1 MLNQDQ
7 QRFYDLIISGQYN
20 QVLLTGEAGTG
31 KTFTLTS
38 ALSELHRMGWRVLL
52 CAPTHL
58 AKLNLK
64 EKLDDDVREF
74 IPTKTVASL
83 LKQFGFIGTTGDTTF
98 TNPVVEDLSTKYD
111 VIAIDE
117 CSMLGEAAFQ
127 ALQLCNVRII
137 YTGDFAQLPVVMSK
151 KSTMEQCVNLI
162 RVHFTEQMRQ
172 LGVIHVA
179 AELCRDAV
187 VFPKESVADD
197 NSEVIVHETLNKLI
211 ARYIGDLIS
220 DPRGMD
226 APLHY
231 RFLTHRNA
239 TCDLVNSLTR
249 DQFVGANVPFVVGEK
264 VLVGQ
269 TIHGA
274 PVVNGEVFTVDDV
287 IEDLALP
294 QVYNHPWRS
303 YRILPR
309 NGSKYINV
317 VAPEDLH
324 MVSARREFLR
334 DRIKLAL
341 NNRDED
347 SYQLYHQEAVFIQ
360 KRWIKC
366 TYPYAM
372 TIHKSQGQTIE
383 NVYVNTQELSKAPHR
398 RALLYV
404 ALSRAS
410 KSLHVAKVDYI
421 IK

>member
-1 MLNQDQ
+1 MLNHLQ

-172 LGVIHVA
+172 LGVIHAA
-179 AELCRDAV
+179 AELCRNAV
-187 VFPKESVADD
+187 VFPQHSVSDD
-197 NSEVIVHETLNKLI
+197 DSSIVVHDNTNKLI
-211 ARYIGDLIS
+211 AAYIGNLMADE
-220 DPRGMD
+220 RGMD
-226 APLHY
+226 APEFH

-239 TCDLVNSLTR
+239 TCDLVNTIAR
-249 DQFVGANVPFVVGEK
+249 EQFVDADVPFVVGER

-269 TIHGA
+269 TVHGSG
-274 PVVNGEVFTVDDV
+274 VVNGEMFVVSDV
-287 IEDLALP
+287 IEDLVYP

-303 YRILPR
+303 YQILPR
-309 NGSKYINV
+309 GGSKYIRV
-317 VAPEDLH
+317 VAPADLH
-324 MVSARREFLR
+324 TVTARRDFLR
-334 DRIKLAL
+334 DRINLDLHNK
-341 NNRDED
+341 DED
-347 SYQLYHQEAVFIQ
+347 AYQQYHQEAVFIQ
-360 KRWIKC
+360 KKWTKV
-366 TYPYAM
+366 TYPYAS
-372 TIHKSQGQTIE
+372 TVHKSQGLTIE
-383 NVYVNTQELSKAPHR
+383 RVYVNTQELSKAPHK

-410 KSLHVAKVDYI
+410 KELHVVKV
-421 IK
+421 